1 MQPWQKRGPK
11 ELMDFSNFFHAIK
24 MSMNEAVSTYSNRY
38 IEKGLEDYRNAQR
51 IVSSSEGR
59 L

>member
-1 MQPWQKRGPK
+1 
-11 ELMDFSNFFHAIK
+11 MDFSNFFHAIK
-24 MSMNEAVSTYSNRY
+24 MSMNEAVSTYSNRH

>member
-1 MQPWQKRGPK
+1 
-11 ELMDFSNFFHAIK
+11 MDFSNFFHAIK